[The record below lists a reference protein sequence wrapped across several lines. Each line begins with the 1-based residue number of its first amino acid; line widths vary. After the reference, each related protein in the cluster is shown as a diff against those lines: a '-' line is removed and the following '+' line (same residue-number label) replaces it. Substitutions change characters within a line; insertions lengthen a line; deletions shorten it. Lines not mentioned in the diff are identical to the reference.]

1 VPGSQIEP
9 RLSRPVGQVNAVSAA
24 IGGLIATAAAL
35 GIGRFVYTPIL
46 PPMIEALELSKSE
59 AGLIASAN
67 FVGYLIG
74 ALLAA
79 MPRLPGSRRLWLLGS
94 LVVSAVS
101 TAGMGLVQT
110 LAAFLILRFV
120 GGTASA
126 FVLILASTVVLE
138 HLAES
143 ERNELSAVHFAGVG
157 TGIAISAALVA
168 GLLHFGQGWRSLWLA
183 SGALS
188 LAALLPAALLLPLFA
203 RPAAQAEQQTSGVAG
218 RGLQRLV
225 AGYGL
230 FGFGYI
236 ITATFLVA
244 MVRGTPSIRTIEPLI
259 WVVFG
264 IAAVPSVALWTWI
277 ATFLGLPG
285 AFAIACIVE
294 AAGVLASVMWPTTV
308 GVFLAAILVG
318 GTFMGLTALGLME
331 ARART
336 SGDARRA
343 LALMTGAFGLGQI
356 VGPLFAGIAS
366 DRLGSFTAPSIVAA
380 LGLLIAALL
389 AVKQPDAASHDA
401 KSTSG
406 SER

>member
-1 VPGSQIEP
+1 VENDRVPTPQIEP
-9 RLSRPVGQVNAVSAA
+9 QASRPVGQVNAVSTAL
-24 IGGLIATAAAL
+24 GGLIATAAAL

-46 PPMIEALELSKSE
+46 PPMIEALKLSKSE

-79 MPRLPGSRRLWLLGS
+79 MPRLPGSRRLWLGS
-94 LVVSAVS
+94 LAVSAAT
-101 TAGMGLVQT
+101 TAGMGLGQT
-110 LAAFLILRFV
+110 FAAFLILRFV
-120 GGTASA
+120 GGAASA

-138 HLAES
+138 HLAEA

-157 TGIAISAALVA
+157 TGIAISAGLVA
-168 GLLHFGQGWRSLWLA
+168 ALLHLGQGWRALWLA
-183 SGALS
+183 SGVLS
-188 LAALLPAALLLPLFA
+188 LAALLAAALLLPRFA
-203 RPAAQAEQQTSGVAG
+203 NSTTQTGKQTSGVASP
-218 RGLQRLV
+218 GLQRLIV
-225 AGYGL
+225 AYGL

-244 MVRGTPSIRTIEPLI
+244 IVRATSAIQALEPLI
-259 WVVFG
+259 WIVFG
-264 IAAVPSVALWTWI
+264 MAAVPSVALWARIQT
-277 ATFLGLPG
+277 ALGIPTT
-285 AFAIACIVE
+285 FAIACVVE
-294 AAGVLASVMWPTTV
+294 AAGVLASVLWPTTL
-308 GVFLAAILVG
+308 GIFLTAILVG

-336 SGDARRA
+336 FGDARRA

-380 LGLLIAALL
+380 LGLVIAALL
-389 AVKQPDAASHDA
+389 ALN
-401 KSTSG
+401 
-406 SER
+406 